1 MNRWTPSI
9 YLVEILLVF
18 SFIWYMYIDRGA
30 EDRLTGL
37 FWALP
42 AILVGSFTTLWRANA
57 KLERRLAKLERGGGL
72 GVSEEEQEQARIELR
87 RMR

>member
-1 MNRWTPSI
+1 MNRWMTTI
-9 YLVEILLVF
+9 YLVQVFLVF
-18 SFIWYMYIDRGA
+18 SFVWFGTD
-30 EDRLTGL
+30 DRLTGL

-57 KLERRLAKLERGGGL
+57 KLERRLAKLERGNGL